1 MSYWQRGNALTQR
14 LYSRHLMKS
23 IIKLS
28 KAETLVYMTSYM
40 SRFIDDLRDMERR
53 IRTRQDM
60 ELADKVLL
68 ILAGCKIEIGK
79 IDDS

>member
-1 MSYWQRGNALTQR
+1 
-14 LYSRHLMKS
+14 MKS

-28 KAETLVYMTSYM
+28 KAETLAYMTGYIR
-40 SRFIDDLRDMERR
+40 RFVDDLAELERR
-53 IRTRQDM
+53 IRTKQDM
-60 ELADKVLL
+60 DLADKVLL